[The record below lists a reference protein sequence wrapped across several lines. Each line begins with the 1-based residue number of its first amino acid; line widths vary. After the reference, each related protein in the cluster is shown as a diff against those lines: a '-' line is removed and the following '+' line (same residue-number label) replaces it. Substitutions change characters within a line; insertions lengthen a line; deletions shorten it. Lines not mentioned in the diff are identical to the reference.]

1 MRFEIQMTSSRSVLR
16 LHNRHLFLHELGAWA
31 CVHKSGSAAEIGR
44 GGDVTCVQ
52 LCDEAQTV
60 SNW

>member
-1 MRFEIQMTSSRSVLR
+1 MGT
-16 LHNRHLFLHELGAWA
+16 
-31 CVHKSGSAAEIGR
+31 CVHKSGSDAEIGM